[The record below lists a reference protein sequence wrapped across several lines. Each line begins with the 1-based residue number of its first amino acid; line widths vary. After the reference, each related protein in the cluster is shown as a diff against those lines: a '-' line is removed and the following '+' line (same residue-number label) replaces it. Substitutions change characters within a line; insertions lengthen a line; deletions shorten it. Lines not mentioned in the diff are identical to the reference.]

1 MNLVEREEK
10 QLKII
15 GFGDYIFDG
24 EYFLHS
30 SFKNSINF
38 FNKDKILTIGNKKI
52 GNGPTNIIFNDISLL
67 REKRILIKENKKIFI
82 DEIEIDI
89 CEDNIYNSKLRV
101 EKFNLEKFNEN
112 LNLFESY
119 IKIISNGK
127 GISPLLTN
135 NFKFDENILLNK
147 FIRKIKLG
155 SEKIF
160 SGDLAGGIND
170 IKGVGIGL
178 TPSGDDFIYGLIS
191 GLNIIE
197 ILYNKDLK
205 YLKKLIYEIAKGDNL
220 ISNNFLFLAS
230 KGLFFEKAKSLIY
243 SLFYGDEREILECTR
258 DILQIGETSGVDF
271 SVGLILTLKKGGEDV
286 CKRFN

>member
-30 SFKNSINF
+30 SFKNSINY

-52 GNGPTNIIFNDISLL
+52 GNGPTNIIFDDISLL
-67 REKRILIKENKKIFI
+67 KDKKSVIKENKKIFI

-89 CEDNIYNSKLRV
+89 CEEKIYDSKLKI
-101 EKFNLEKFNEN
+101 EKFNFEKFFKN
-112 LNLFESY
+112 LNIYESY
-119 IKIISNGK
+119 LKIISNGK
-127 GISPLLTN
+127 GLS
-135 NFKFDENILLNK
+135 ILLIDNLPNYEDLFHK
-147 FIRKIKLG
+147 FIKKIKIG

-160 SGDLAGGIND
+160 NGDLSSGIND

-197 ILYNKDLK
+197 ILYKKDLNN
-205 YLKKLIYEIAKGDNL
+205 LKKSIYEIAKGENL
-220 ISNNFLFLAS
+220 ISNNFIFLAS
-230 KGLFFEKAKSLIY
+230 KGLFFEKTKNLIY
-243 SLFYGDEREILECTR
+243 SLFYGDEGEILECTR